1 MNLQKLTKLFAVRR
15 VGSSVTEG
23 ERNDFPSSPC
33 TGASDIWID
42 NFIRALNVASALGG
56 SFPPLKAATETLNV
70 ILKDFQ
76 GVRNNTADLRG
87 LVAAITKLLKLL
99 NDQIRSYG
107 EAVSKDAKFIQLFNE
122 FNSCLLTMKE
132 DIDEVLNKSYKSLGK
147 RTLHKDALSRLNTD
161 CMKRMDDLRLNF
173 LVQLGLD
180 TRRIIAS
187 GYNEAYGAFED
198 IDTSDYYKYKTADI
212 HLIESLL
219 SEDRDQLTEESFVKV
234 DGKPDIYTF
243 RRYCGND
250 AFTMFRKD
258 LEAFSHYKHPNI
270 RQMFGIC
277 ESKLSPGILFRG
289 KLVRLRDYSAR
300 DALNSLMSWIYF
312 VDGYKVGA

>member
-1 MNLQKLTKLFAVRR
+1 
-15 VGSSVTEG
+15 
-23 ERNDFPSSPC
+23 
-33 TGASDIWID
+33 
-42 NFIRALNVASALGG
+42 
-56 SFPPLKAATETLNV
+56 
-70 ILKDFQ
+70 
-76 GVRNNTADLRG
+76 
-87 LVAAITKLLKLL
+87 
-99 NDQIRSYG
+99 
-107 EAVSKDAKFIQLFNE
+107 VSKDAKFIQLFNE

-147 RTLHKDALSRLNTD
+147 RTLHKDALSRLNAD

-187 GYNEAYGAFED
+187 GYNEAYGVFED

-258 LEAFSHYKHPNI
+258 LEAFSRYKHPNI

-289 KLVRLRDYSAR
+289 RLVRLRDYSAR
-300 DALNSLMSWIYF
+300 NALNSLMSWIYF
-312 VDGYKVGA
+312 VDGYKAVAPYFKRHLKRPSDGIYPLKQCMSLVHWEDVYIDISANDHRSVWPIPESDATELFDPVVVTILLFWILVLSLSLLFSHILHQGMTAGGFHTA